1 MQESAVSI
9 FRKLPETKDQVKQ
22 FASLVKESILDGE
35 VDILRTASNIRALE
49 EVIKLLKNDVLIKD
63 CILEEAEKNG
73 RKTFDLNNCQ
83 YQIKEVGAK
92 YDFTV
97 CNDDQWEDATKDE
110 LVAKTKR
117 TDREKFLK
125 SITPDMEVF
134 NSDGVK
140 LETPIK
146 KSTTSVVITLK

>member
-1 MQESAVSI
+1 M
-9 FRKLPETKDQVKQ
+9 
-22 FASLVKESILDGE
+22 
-35 VDILRTASNIRALE
+35 
-49 EVIKLLKNDVLIKD
+49 
-63 CILEEAEKNG
+63 
-73 RKTFDLNNCQ
+73 
-83 YQIKEVGAK
+83 
-92 YDFTV
+92 
-97 CNDDQWEDATKDE
+97 TKDE